1 MSKPLTLARLLL
13 ISTALSAPA
22 AMAQTDNAAGTSAGD
37 AGGAVTTGAPG
48 APTGT
53 PAGTPS
59 SVASAADEEAAQ
71 SGNVDVSIP
80 GADIIVTG
88 RRTSNISQS
97 APQVVNVLS
106 AADIKRTG
114 EGDIAGS
121 LQRVTGLSVVSGGY
135 VYVRGL
141 GDRYS
146 LALLNGSPLPSPE
159 PLKRVVPLDI
169 FPTSV
174 IASTLVQKSFSANFP
189 GEFGG
194 GVINLTTK
202 AIPTESYLEFGVGS
216 SANTETSGQMGYTH
230 YGSKSDWTGFDDG
243 TRDVPRALK
252 DAIGS
257 GMAFSNMPRADLRDI
272 AMSFQN
278 SNTSVV
284 QRSNSLPFNFSGT
297 VNAGTATDVGSDGR
311 LGVIA
316 TASYSNKWRTRSTLQ
331 QASLDVAQGAGRD
344 FTQVST
350 DNEVTVNGLLGV
362 GLELGAQ
369 KLRWTNLYIRDTLK
383 RSALALGTNDGQIQG
398 ADYLNQSSA
407 WYERQLIDTQL
418 VGEFK
423 LSDALSLDL
432 RGGYANSQREAPY
445 EREFQYVRTNVDTAT
460 DPVGDRFINALNRQ
474 RGDAS
479 ITFSDL
485 NENLWSGGAD
495 LSYKFSPDVSL
506 TAGYAYTDTKRSS
519 SRYELH
525 FDATNLPLAVQ
536 QLRPDFLLS
545 DSAVQY
551 YDISLLEFSGNYP
564 VYDAALRVHAG
575 YGQVQAKVVDGL
587 TINAG
592 VRYEKGR
599 QSVTGVDVYNTGTTP
614 FNEIRKEYWL
624 PAVTVTLEAA
634 RNLQFRASGSKT
646 IARPQFRELI
656 AQPYLDTESNRFFRG
671 NPFLRDSELWN
682 ADLRGEWYLGRDE
695 RVTLAG
701 FYKKI
706 DNPIETYTSITDTY
720 NVTTSFANAPEATLY
735 GAEFE
740 AQKYFPLDGWN
751 SPFFQSRRVAF
762 IYNYT
767 YTQSKLKVR
776 EGDTTIPYS
785 YLSGDLPAASDYFLD
800 GVPLTGQSDHL
811 VNLQL
816 GLEDTDRLS
825 QQTLLLTYASPRV
838 TSRGPNLQ
846 PDIREKP
853 GLTLDFVARQGVKL
867 PGGINSEFKFEARN
881 ITGRK
886 FQEYQQAGDTR
897 VYYNRYKIGT
907 TIAGSLTVAF

>member
-1 MSKPLTLARLLL
+1 MSKPLSLARLLL

-22 AMAQTDNAAGTSAGD
+22 VMAQTDPAGTGAGD
-37 AGGAVTTGAPG
+37 AGMTT
-48 APTGT
+48 T
-53 PAGTPS
+53 P
-59 SVASAADEEAAQ
+59 SAADEAAAQ
-71 SGNVDVSIP
+71 EGRVDVSIP
-80 GADIIVTG
+80 GADIVVTG
-88 RRTSNISQS
+88 RRTTNVSQA

-174 IASTLVQKSFSANFP
+174 IASTLVQKSYSANFP

-202 AIPTESYLEFGVGS
+202 AIPTESYLEIGVGS
-216 SANTETSGQMGYTH
+216 SANTETSGQMGYSY
-230 YGSKSDWTGFDDG
+230 YGAKSDWTGFDDG
-243 TRDVPRALK
+243 TRDLPSGLK
-252 DAIGS
+252 NLINS
-257 GMAFSNMPRADLRDI
+257 GTPFSNIPRADLQAA
-272 AMSFQN
+272 AMQLQN
-278 SNTSVV
+278 SNTSVL
-284 QRSNSLPFNFSGT
+284 QRTNSLPFNFSGS
-297 VNAGTATDVGSDGR
+297 VNAGTAMDVGNDGR

-316 TASYSNKWRTRSTLQ
+316 TASYSNKWRTRSSLQ

-350 DNEVTVNGLLGV
+350 DNQVTVNGLLGI
-362 GLELGAQ
+362 GLELGKQ
-369 KLRWTNLYIRDTLK
+369 KIRWTNLYIRDTLK
-383 RSALALGTNDGQIQG
+383 RAALAVGQNDGQIQG
-398 ADYLNQSSA
+398 ADYLNQSTA

-423 LSDALSLDL
+423 LGDVSLDL

-445 EREFQYVRTNVDTAT
+445 EREFTYVRSNRELAI
-460 DPVGDRFINALNRQ
+460 DPVGDRFVNALNRQ

-479 ITFSDL
+479 VTFSDL
-485 NENLWSGGAD
+485 NEDLWSAGAD
-495 LSYKFSPDVSL
+495 LSYKVMPALTL
-506 TAGYAYTDTKRSS
+506 TAGYAFTDTKRTS

-525 FDATNLPLAVQ
+525 YDATNLPIPVQ
-536 QLRPDFLLS
+536 QLRPDYLIS
-545 DSAVQY
+545 DSTIQY
-551 YDISLLEFSGNYP
+551 FDLTLLDFSSNYP

-575 YGQVQAKVVDGL
+575 YAQVQIEPFDG
-587 TINAG
+587 ISVNAG

-599 QSVTGVDVYNTGTTP
+599 QSVTGVDVYNTGVTP
-614 FNEIRKEYWL
+614 RNGIDKEYWL

-634 RNLQFRASGSKT
+634 KGLQFRASGSKT
-646 IARPQFRELI
+646 VARPQFRELI
-656 AQPYLDTESNRFFRG
+656 AQPFLDTESNRFYRG
-671 NPFLRDSELWN
+671 NPFLQDSVLWN
-682 ADLRGEWYLGRDE
+682 ADLRAEWYMGREE
-695 RVTLAG
+695 RITAAA

-706 DNPIETYTSITDTY
+706 DNPIETYTTITDTY

-735 GAEFE
+735 GAELE
-740 AQKYFPLDGWN
+740 VQKYVPLDGWN
-751 SPFFQSRRVAF
+751 SSFFQSRRIAL
-762 IYNYT
+762 IGNYT
-767 YTQSKLKVR
+767 YTQSKLKVKD
-776 EGDTTIPYS
+776 GDTTIPYS
-785 YLSGDLPAASDYFLD
+785 YTTGPLPAASDYFLN

-846 PDIREKP
+846 PDIKEKP
-853 GLTLDFVARQGVKL
+853 GFTLDFVARQAVKL
-867 PGGINSEFKFEARN
+867 PGGVNSEFKLEARN

-886 FQEYQQAGDTR
+886 FQEFQEAGGTK
-897 VYYNRYKIGT
+897 VFYNRYKIGT
-907 TIAGSLTVAF
+907 TISASMTVAF

>member
-1 MSKPLTLARLLL
+1 MSKPLSLARLLL

-22 AMAQTDNAAGTSAGD
+22 VSAQTNPSGASSAGAGD
-37 AGGAVTTGAPG
+37 AGMTT
-48 APTGT
+48 T
-53 PAGTPS
+53 P
-59 SVASAADEEAAQ
+59 SAADEAAAQ
-71 SGNVDVSIP
+71 EGRVDVSIP
-80 GADIIVTG
+80 GADIVVTG
-88 RRTSNISQS
+88 RRTTNVSQA

-174 IASTLVQKSFSANFP
+174 IASTLVQKSYSANFP

-216 SANTETSGQMGYTH
+216 SANTETSGQMGYTY

-243 TRDVPRALK
+243 TRNLPSRLRSIIDSGVP
-252 DAIGS
+252 
-257 GMAFSNMPRADLRDI
+257 FSNQKRSDI
-272 AMSFQN
+272 QAAAMQLQN
-278 SNTSVV
+278 SNTSVL
-284 QRSNSLPFNFSGT
+284 QRTNSLPFNFSGS
-297 VNAGTATDVGSDGR
+297 VNAGTAMDIGGDGR

-316 TASYSNKWRTRSTLQ
+316 TASYSNKWRTRSSLQ
-331 QASLDVAQGAGRD
+331 QASLNVEQGAGRN

-350 DNEVTVNGLLGV
+350 DNQVTVNGLLGI
-362 GLELGAQ
+362 GLELGKQ
-369 KLRWTNLYIRDTLK
+369 KIRWTNLYIRDTLK
-383 RSALALGTNDGQIQG
+383 RAALAVGTNDGLIQG
-398 ADYLNQSSA
+398 ADYMNQNTA
-407 WYERQLIDTQL
+407 WYERQLIDTQV

-423 LSDALSLDL
+423 LGDVSLDM

-445 EREFQYVRTNVDTAT
+445 EREFVYVRSNRALAT
-460 DPVGDRFINALNRQ
+460 DPVGDRFVNALNRQ

-479 ITFSDL
+479 VTFSDL
-485 NENLWSGGAD
+485 NEDLWSAGAD
-495 LSYKFSPDVSL
+495 LTYKATPDITL
-506 TAGYAYTDTKRSS
+506 TAGYAFTDTKRTS

-525 FDATNLPLAVQ
+525 YDAVNLPIPVQ
-536 QLRPDFLLS
+536 QLRPDYLVSDATIRLFDLTLL
-545 DSAVQY
+545 D
-551 YDISLLEFSGNYP
+551 FSSNYP

-575 YGQVQAKVVDGL
+575 YAQVQVEPVAGVS
-587 TINAG
+587 INAG

-599 QSVTGVDVYNTGTTP
+599 QSVTGVDVYNTGITP
-614 FNEIRKEYWL
+614 RNGINKEYWL
-624 PAVTVTLEAA
+624 PAVTLTVEAA
-634 RNLQFRASGSKT
+634 KGLQFRASGSKT

-656 AQPYLDTESNRFFRG
+656 AQPFLDTESNRFYRG
-671 NPFLRDSELWN
+671 NPFLQDSELWN
-682 ADLRGEWYLGRDE
+682 ADVRAEWYMGRDE
-695 RVTLAG
+695 RITAAA

-706 DNPIETYTSITDTY
+706 DNPIETYTTITDTY

-740 AQKYFPLDGWN
+740 LQKYVPLDRMG
-751 SPFFQSRRVAF
+751 STFFQSRRIAL
-762 IYNYT
+762 IGNYT
-767 YTQSKLKVR
+767 YTQSKLKVK
-776 EGDTTIPYS
+776 EGDTTIPYTFTT
-785 YLSGDLPAASDYFLD
+785 GPLPAASDYFLN

-811 VNLQL
+811 ANIQI

-846 PDIREKP
+846 PDIKEKP
-853 GLTLDFVARQGVKL
+853 GFTLDFVARQAVKL
-867 PGGINSEFKFEARN
+867 PGGVNSEFKFEARN

-886 FQEYQQAGDTR
+886 FQEFQEAGGNK
-897 VYYNRYKIGT
+897 VFYNRYKIGT
-907 TIAGSLTVAF
+907 TIAASLTVAF

>member
-1 MSKPLTLARLLL
+1 MSKPLSLARLLL

-22 AMAQTDNAAGTSAGD
+22 VMAQTDSAAGVGGGSTTSTGTAGSAGD
-37 AGGAVTTGAPG
+37 AGMSTTP
-48 APTGT
+48 
-53 PAGTPS
+53 
-59 SVASAADEEAAQ
+59 SAADEAAAQ
-71 SGNVDVSIP
+71 TGNVDVSIP
-80 GADIIVTG
+80 GADIVVTG
-88 RRTSNISQS
+88 RRTTNVSQA

-121 LQRVTGLSVVSGGY
+121 LQRVTGLSVASGGY

-174 IASTLVQKSFSANFP
+174 IASTLVQKSYSANFP

-202 AIPTESYLEFGVGS
+202 AIPTESYLEIGVGS
-216 SANTETSGQMGYTH
+216 SANTETSGQMGYTY
-230 YGSKSDWTGFDDG
+230 YGAKSDWTGFDDG
-243 TRDVPRALK
+243 TRDLPSGLK
-252 DAIGS
+252 NLINS
-257 GMAFSNMPRADLRDI
+257 GTPFSNIPRADLKAA
-272 AMSFQN
+272 AMQLQN
-278 SNTSVV
+278 SNTSVL
-284 QRSNSLPFNFSGT
+284 QRTNSLPFNFSGS
-297 VNAGTATDVGSDGR
+297 VNAGTAMDIGSDGR

-331 QASLDVAQGAGRD
+331 QASLDVAAGAGKNY
-344 FTQVST
+344 TQVST
-350 DNEVTVNGLLGV
+350 DNQVTVNGLLGL
-362 GLELGAQ
+362 GLELGDQ
-369 KLRWTNLYIRDTLK
+369 KIRWTNLYIRDTLK
-383 RSALALGTNDGQIQG
+383 RGALAVGQNDGQIQG
-398 ADYLNQSSA
+398 ADYMTQSTA

-423 LSDALSLDL
+423 LGDLSLDL

-445 EREFQYVRTNVDTAT
+445 ERDFEYVRTNRPLDT
-460 DPVGDRFINALNRQ
+460 DPVGDRFVNALNRQ

-479 ITFSDL
+479 VTFSDL
-485 NENLWSGGAD
+485 NEDLWSAGAD
-495 LSYKFSPDVSL
+495 LSYKFSPDVTL
-506 TAGYAYTDTKRSS
+506 TAGYAFTDTKRTS
-519 SRYELH
+519 SRYEFH
-525 FDATNLPLAVQ
+525 YDAVNLPIPVQ
-536 QLRPDFLLS
+536 QLRPDYLIS
-545 DSAVQY
+545 DSTIQY
-551 YDISLLEFSGNYP
+551 FDLTLLEFSGNYP
-564 VYDAALRVHAG
+564 AYDAALRVHAG
-575 YGQVQAKVVDGL
+575 YAQFQAEFIEGVTL
-587 TINAG
+587 NAG

-599 QSVTGVDVYNTGTTP
+599 QSVTGVDVYNTGVTP
-614 FNEIRKEYWL
+614 TNRINKEYWL
-624 PAVTVTLEAA
+624 PAVTLTVEAA
-634 RNLQFRASGSKT
+634 KGLQFRASGSKT

-656 AQPYLDTESNRFFRG
+656 AQPFLDTESNRFYRG
-671 NPFLRDSELWN
+671 NPFLQDSELWN
-682 ADLRGEWYLGRDE
+682 ADIRAEWYMGREE
-695 RVTLAG
+695 RITAAA

-706 DNPIETYTSITDTY
+706 DNPIETYTTITDTY

-740 AQKYFPLDGWN
+740 LQKYVPLDGWN
-751 SPFFQSRRVAF
+751 STFFQSRRIAL
-762 IYNYT
+762 IGNYT
-767 YTQSKLKVR
+767 YTQSKLKVKD
-776 EGDTTIPYS
+776 GDTTTPYS
-785 YLSGDLPAASDYFLD
+785 YTTGPLPAASDYFLN

-846 PDIREKP
+846 PDIKEKP
-853 GLTLDFVARQGVKL
+853 GFTLDFVARQAVKL
-867 PGGINSEFKFEARN
+867 PGGVNSEFKLEARN

-886 FQEYQQAGDTR
+886 FQEYQQAGDSK
-897 VYYNRYKIGT
+897 VFYNRYKIGT
-907 TIAGSLTVAF
+907 TIAASMTVAF

>member
-1 MSKPLTLARLLL
+1 MSKPLSLARLLL
-13 ISTALSAPA
+13 ISTALVTPM
-22 AMAQTDNAAGTSAGD
+22 AMAQTNPTQSGD
-37 AGGAVTTGAPG
+37 AGMSTTP
-48 APTGT
+48 
-53 PAGTPS
+53 
-59 SVASAADEEAAQ
+59 SAADEADAQ

-80 GADIIVTG
+80 GADIVVTG
-88 RRTSNISQS
+88 RRTANISQA

-202 AIPTESYLEFGVGS
+202 AIPTESYLELGFGS

-230 YGSKSDWTGFDDG
+230 YGAKSDWTGFDDSS
-243 TRDVPRALK
+243 RDVPPLLA
-252 DAIGS
+252 DAIKS
-257 GMAFSNMPRADLRDI
+257 GTPFPNMPRADLRAI
-272 AMSFQN
+272 AMQFLNADTTLLQRTN
-278 SNTSVV
+278 SV
-284 QRSNSLPFNFSGT
+284 PFNFSASL
-297 VNAGTATDVGSDGR
+297 NAGTAMDVGSDGR
-311 LGVIA
+311 LGIIA
-316 TASYSNKWRTRSTLQ
+316 TGSYSNKWRTRDTLQ
-331 QASLDVAQGAGRD
+331 QASLDPAAGAGKN
-344 FTQVST
+344 TQQIST
-350 DNEVTVNGLLGV
+350 DNEITVNALLGI
-362 GLELGAQ
+362 GLELGEQ

-383 RSALALGTNDGQIQG
+383 RSALSVGQNDGQIQG
-398 ADYLNQSSA
+398 ADYMTQNTA
-407 WYERQLIDTQL
+407 WYERQLIDTQF

-423 LSDALSLDL
+423 FSDALSLDV

-445 EREFQYVRTNVDTAT
+445 EREFVYVRTNRALTE

-479 ITFSDL
+479 VTFSDL
-485 NENLWSGGAD
+485 NEDLWSAGAD
-495 LSYKFSPDVSL
+495 LSYKFSPAITL
-506 TAGYAYTDTKRSS
+506 TAGYAFTDTKRTS

-525 FDATNLPLAVQ
+525 YDATNLPLGVQ
-536 QLRPDFLLS
+536 QLRPDYLTS
-545 DSAVQY
+545 DAIIQL

-564 VYDAALRVHAG
+564 VYDAAMRVHAG
-575 YGQVQAKVVDGL
+575 YGQVQAEIIPGVS
-587 TINAG
+587 INAG
-592 VRYEKGR
+592 VRYEKGD
-599 QSVTGVDVYNTGTTP
+599 QSVTGVDVYNTGVTP
-614 FNEIRKEYWL
+614 FNQIKKDYWL
-624 PAVTVTLEAA
+624 PAVTLTVEAA
-634 RNLQFRASGSKT
+634 KGLQFRASGSKT

-671 NPFLRDSELWN
+671 NPFLKDSQLWN
-682 ADLRGEWYLGRDE
+682 ADIRAEWYMGRDE
-695 RVTLAG
+695 RLIAAA

-706 DNPIETYTSITDTY
+706 DNPIETFTTINDTY
-720 NVTTSFANAPEATLY
+720 AVTTSFANAPEASLY
-735 GAEFE
+735 GFELE
-740 AQKYFPLDGWN
+740 AQKYVPLGNFSN
-751 SPFFQSRRVAF
+751 SDFFANRRIAL
-762 IYNYT
+762 IGNYT
-767 YTQSKLKVR
+767 YTQSKLKVK
-776 EGDTTIPYS
+776 EGDTTIPYT
-785 YLSGDLPAASDYFLD
+785 YTTGDLPAASDYFLN

-816 GLEDTDRLS
+816 GLEDTEKLS

-846 PDIREKP
+846 PDIKEKP
-853 GLTLDFVARQGVKL
+853 GVQLDFVARQGLTL
-867 PGGINSEFKFEARN
+867 PGGISSELKLEARN
-881 ITGRK
+881 ILGRK
-886 FQEYQQAGDTR
+886 FQEYQQAEGNK

-907 TIAGSLTVAF
+907 SIAASLTVAF

>member
-1 MSKPLTLARLLL
+1 MSKPLNLARLLL
-13 ISTALSAPA
+13 ISSALAAPMA
-22 AMAQTDNAAGTSAGD
+22 LAQTETDAAPS
-37 AGGAVTTGAPG
+37 TGP
-48 APTGT
+48 
-53 PAGTPS
+53 GTPS
-59 SVASAADEEAAQ
+59 AREKADAEA
-71 SGNVDVSIP
+71 GRVDVSIP
-80 GADIIVTG
+80 GSDIIVTG
-88 RRTSNISQS
+88 RRTSNVSQA

-174 IASTLVQKSFSANFP
+174 IASTMVQKSFSPNFP

-202 AIPTESYLEFGVGS
+202 AIPSESYLEIGVGS
-216 SANTETSGQMGYTH
+216 SANTETSGQTGYSY
-230 YGSKSDWTGFDDG
+230 YGAKSDWTGFDDG
-243 TRDVPRALK
+243 SRDVPPLLRQALK
-252 DAIGS
+252 S
-257 GMAFSNMPRADLRDI
+257 GVPFSNMERGDL
-272 AMSFQN
+272 QN
-278 SNTSVV
+278 ISMQFLNAKTSVL
-284 QRSNSLPFNFSGT
+284 QRTNSLPFNFSGSI
-297 VNAGTATDVGSDGR
+297 NGGTAVDVGSDGR

-316 TASYSNKWRTRSTLQ
+316 TMSYSNKWRTRDALQ
-331 QASLDVAQGAGRD
+331 QASIDLTQPAGK
-344 FTQVST
+344 TYHQITT

-362 GLELGAQ
+362 GLELGEQ
-369 KLRWTNLYIRDTLK
+369 KIRWTNLYIRDTLK
-383 RSALALGTNDGQIQG
+383 RGALSIGQNDGAIAG
-398 ADYLNQSSA
+398 ADYMHQNTA

-423 LSDALSLDL
+423 LGNGLSLDL

-445 EREFQYVRTNVDTAT
+445 EREFVYVRSNRDLTV

-485 NENLWSGGAD
+485 NEDLWSAGAD
-495 LSYKFSPDVSL
+495 LSYKVSPALTL
-506 TAGYAYTDTKRSS
+506 TAGYAFSDTKRTS

-525 FDATNLPLAVQ
+525 FDATNLPIPVQ
-536 QLRPDFLLS
+536 QQRPDYLLS
-545 DSAVQY
+545 DATIQLF
-551 YDISLLEFSGNYP
+551 DLTLLDFSGNYP
-564 VYDAALRVHAG
+564 VYEAAMRVHAG
-575 YGQVQAKVVDGL
+575 YGQVRAEIVPGLSIDG
-587 TINAG
+587 G
-592 VRYEKGR
+592 VRYEKGN
-599 QSVTGVDVYNTGTTP
+599 QSVTGVDVYNTGVEP
-614 FNEIRKEYWL
+614 VNRIRKEYWL
-624 PAVTVTLEAA
+624 PAATITFEASKG
-634 RNLQFRASGSKT
+634 LQFRLSGSKT

-656 AQPYLDTESNRFFRG
+656 AQPFVDTDANRFYRG
-671 NPFLRDSELWN
+671 NPFLQDSELWN
-682 ADLRGEWYLGRDE
+682 ADIRAEWYMGRDE
-695 RVTLAG
+695 RLTAAA

-706 DNPIETYTSITDTY
+706 DNPIETYTTINDKY
-720 NVTTSFANAPEATLY
+720 DVTTSFANAPEATLY
-735 GAEFE
+735 GFELE
-740 AQKYFPLDGWN
+740 AQKYLPLDGW
-751 SPFFQSRRVAF
+751 SAPFFQSRRVVL
-762 IYNYT
+762 IGNYT
-767 YTQSKLKVR
+767 YTQSKLKV
-776 EGDTTIPYS
+776 GADDTTIPYS
-785 YLSGDLPAASDYFLD
+785 YTTGPLPAATDYFVD
-800 GVPLTGQSDHL
+800 GAPMTGQSDHL

-846 PDIREKP
+846 PDIKEKP

-867 PGGINSEFKFEARN
+867 FNAINSEFKFEARN

-886 FQEYQQAGDTR
+886 YQEVQQLDGNK
-897 VYYNRYKIGT
+897 VFYNRYKVGT
-907 TIAGSLTVAF
+907 TIAASLTVAF

>member
-1 MSKPLTLARLLL
+1 MSKPLNLARLLL
-13 ISTALSAPA
+13 ISSALVAPM
-22 AMAQTDNAAGTSAGD
+22 AMAQSETDTAPS
-37 AGGAVTTGAPG
+37 TGP
-48 APTGT
+48 
-53 PAGTPS
+53 GTPS
-59 SVASAADEEAAQ
+59 AREKADAEA
-71 SGNVDVSIP
+71 GRVDVSIP
-80 GADIIVTG
+80 GSDIIVTG
-88 RRTSNISQS
+88 RRTSNVSQA

-174 IASTLVQKSFSANFP
+174 IASTMVQKSFSPNFP

-202 AIPTESYLEFGVGS
+202 AIPSESYLEIGVGS
-216 SANTETSGQMGYTH
+216 SANTETSGQTGYSY
-230 YGSKSDWTGFDDG
+230 YGAKSDWTGFDDG
-243 TRDVPRALK
+243 SRDVPPLLRQALK
-252 DAIGS
+252 S
-257 GMAFSNMPRADLRDI
+257 GVPFSNMERSDLQDI
-272 AMSFQN
+272 SMQFLNAK
-278 SNTSVV
+278 TSVL
-284 QRSNSLPFNFSGT
+284 QRTNSLPFNFSGSI
-297 VNAGTATDVGSDGR
+297 NGGTAVDVGSDGR

-316 TASYSNKWRTRSTLQ
+316 TMSYSNKWRTRDALQ
-331 QASLDVAQGAGRD
+331 QASIDLTQPAGK
-344 FTQVST
+344 TYHQITT

-362 GLELGAQ
+362 GLELGEQ
-369 KLRWTNLYIRDTLK
+369 KIRWTNLYIRDTLK
-383 RSALALGTNDGQIQG
+383 RGALSIGQNDGAIAG
-398 ADYLNQSSA
+398 ADYMHQNTA

-423 LSDALSLDL
+423 LGNGLSLDL

-445 EREFQYVRTNVDTAT
+445 EREFVYVRSNRDLNV

-485 NENLWSGGAD
+485 NEDLWSAGAD
-495 LSYKFSPDVSL
+495 LSYKVSPALTL
-506 TAGYAYTDTKRSS
+506 TAGYAFSDTKRTS

-525 FDATNLPLAVQ
+525 FDATNLPIPVQ
-536 QLRPDFLLS
+536 QQRPDYLLS
-545 DSAVQY
+545 DATIQLF
-551 YDISLLEFSGNYP
+551 DLTLLDFSGNYP
-564 VYDAALRVHAG
+564 VYEAAMRVHAG
-575 YGQVQAKVVDGL
+575 YGQVRAEIVPGLSIDG
-587 TINAG
+587 G
-592 VRYEKGR
+592 VRFEKGN
-599 QSVTGVDVYNTGTTP
+599 QSVTGVDVYNSGTEP
-614 FNEIRKEYWL
+614 VNRIRKEYWL
-624 PAVTVTLEAA
+624 PAATITFEASKG
-634 RNLQFRASGSKT
+634 LQFRLSGSKT

-656 AQPYLDTESNRFFRG
+656 AQPFVDTDANRFYRG
-671 NPFLRDSELWN
+671 NPYLQDSELWN
-682 ADLRGEWYLGRDE
+682 ADIRAEWYMGRDE
-695 RVTLAG
+695 RLTAAA

-706 DNPIETYTSITDTY
+706 DNPIETYTTINDKY
-720 NVTTSFANAPEATLY
+720 DVTTSFANAPEATLY
-735 GAEFE
+735 GFELE
-740 AQKYFPLDGWN
+740 AQKYLPLDGWS
-751 SPFFQSRRVAF
+751 SPFFQSRRVVL
-762 IYNYT
+762 IGNYT
-767 YTQSKLKVR
+767 YTQSKLKV
-776 EGDTTIPYS
+776 GADDTTIPYS
-785 YLSGDLPAASDYFLD
+785 YTTGPLPAATDYFVD
-800 GVPLTGQSDHL
+800 GAPMTGQSDHL

-846 PDIREKP
+846 PDIKEKP

-867 PGGINSEFKFEARN
+867 FNAINSEFKFEARN

-886 FQEYQQAGDTR
+886 YQEVQQLDGNK
-897 VYYNRYKIGT
+897 VFYNRYKVGT
-907 TIAGSLTVAF
+907 TIAASLTVAF

>member
-22 AMAQTDNAAGTSAGD
+22 AMAQTDTTAGQ
-37 AGGAVTTGAPG
+37 AGGAV
-48 APTGT
+48 APTT
-53 PAGTPS
+53 PSGTPS
-59 SVASAADEEAAQ
+59 AAEEADAQ

-80 GADIIVTG
+80 GADIVVTG
-88 RRTSNISQS
+88 RRTANISQA

-159 PLKRVVPLDI
+159 PLKRVVPLDL

-202 AIPTESYLEFGVGS
+202 AIPTESYLEIGMGS
-216 SANTETSGQMGYTH
+216 SANTETSGQLGYTH

-243 TRDVPRALK
+243 TRDVPNLLK
-252 DAIGS
+252 NAIGS
-257 GMAFSNMPRADLRDI
+257 GMAFSNMERADLRAI

-284 QRSNSLPFNFSGT
+284 QRTNSLPFNFSASLNG
-297 VNAGTATDVGSDGR
+297 GTAFDVGSDGR
-311 LGVIA
+311 MGIIA
-316 TASYSNKWRTRSTLQ
+316 TASYSNKWRTRDTLQ
-331 QASLDVAQGAGRD
+331 QASLDVAAGAGKN
-344 FTQVST
+344 FQQVST

-362 GLELGAQ
+362 GLELGDQ

-383 RSALALGTNDGQIQG
+383 RSALAIGQNDGQIQG
-398 ADYLNQSSA
+398 ADYLNQNTA

-423 LSDALSLDL
+423 LSDALSLDM

-445 EREFQYVRTNVDTAT
+445 EREFVYVRSNVDTAT
-460 DPVGDRFINALNRQ
+460 DPVGDRFVNALNRQ

-485 NENLWSGGAD
+485 NEDLWSAGAD
-495 LSYKFSPDVSL
+495 LSYKVSPDVTL
-506 TAGYAYTDTKRSS
+506 TAGYAFTDTKRTS

-525 FDATNLPLAVQ
+525 YDATNLPIPVQ
-536 QLRPDFLLS
+536 QLRPDYLLS
-545 DSAVQY
+545 DVSIQY

-575 YGQVQAKVVDGL
+575 YGQFQAEVIPGV

-592 VRYEKGR
+592 VRYEKGE
-599 QSVTGVDVYNTGTTP
+599 QSVTGLDVYNTGVTP
-614 FNEIRKEYWL
+614 FNEIRKDYWL
-624 PAVTVTLEAA
+624 PAVTVTVEAA
-634 RNLQFRASGSKT
+634 KGLQFRASGSKT

-656 AQPYLDTESNRFFRG
+656 AQPYLDTESNRFYRG
-671 NPFLRDSELWN
+671 NPYLQDSQLWN
-682 ADLRGEWYLGRDE
+682 ADIRAEWYMGRDE
-695 RVTLAG
+695 RLTAAA

-706 DNPIETYTSITDTY
+706 ENPIETYTTITDTY
-720 NVTTSFANAPEATLY
+720 AVTTSFANAPEATLY
-735 GAEFE
+735 GFELE
-740 AQKYFPLDGWN
+740 AQKYIPLDGW
-751 SPFFQSRRVAF
+751 SDSSFFQSRRIAL
-762 IYNYT
+762 IGNYT
-767 YTQSKLKVR
+767 YTQSKLKVSD
-776 EGDTTIPYS
+776 GDTTIPYS
-785 YLSGDLPAASDYFLD
+785 YTTGDLPAASDYFLD

-846 PDIREKP
+846 PDIKEKP
-853 GLTLDFVARQGVKL
+853 GLTLDFVARQGVTL

-886 FQEYQQAGDTR
+886 FQEFQEAGGNK
-897 VYYNRYKIGT
+897 VFYNRYKIGT
-907 TIAGSLTVAF
+907 TIAASLTVAF

>member
-1 MSKPLTLARLLL
+1 MSKPLSLARLLL
-13 ISTALSAPA
+13 ISTALCAPV
-22 AMAQTDNAAGTSAGD
+22 AMAQNTAGGTAAGTSAGD
-37 AGGAVTTGAPG
+37 AGMSTTP
-48 APTGT
+48 
-53 PAGTPS
+53 
-59 SVASAADEEAAQ
+59 SAADEAAAQ
-71 SGNVDVSIP
+71 TGNVDVSIP
-80 GADIIVTG
+80 GADIVVTG
-88 RRTSNISQS
+88 RRTTNVSQA

-174 IASTLVQKSFSANFP
+174 IASTLVQKSYSANFP

-202 AIPTESYLEFGVGS
+202 AIPTESYLELGFGS
-216 SANTETSGQMGYTH
+216 SANTETSGQMGYTY

-243 TRDVPRALK
+243 TRDLPSGLRAILNSGVPFSNQPRATLQ
-252 DAIGS
+252 A
-257 GMAFSNMPRADLRDI
+257 A
-272 AMSFQN
+272 AMQLQN
-278 SNTSVV
+278 SNTTVL
-284 QRSNSLPFNFSGT
+284 QRTNSLPFNFSGSF
-297 VNAGTATDVGSDGR
+297 NAGTAMDVGSDGR
-311 LGVIA
+311 LGIIA
-316 TASYSNKWRTRSTLQ
+316 TGSYSNKWRTRSSLQ
-331 QASLDVAQGAGRD
+331 QASLDVAKGAGKN
-344 FTQVST
+344 FIQVST
-350 DNEVTVNGLLGV
+350 DNQVTVNGLLGF
-362 GLELGAQ
+362 GLELGDQ

-383 RSALALGTNDGQIQG
+383 RGALAIGQNDGQIQG
-398 ADYLNQSSA
+398 ADYMNQSTA

-423 LSDALSLDL
+423 LGDLSLDV

-445 EREFQYVRTNVDTAT
+445 EREFVYVRSNRALTV
-460 DPVGDRFINALNRQ
+460 DPVGDRFINLLNRQ

-479 ITFSDL
+479 VTFSDL
-485 NENLWSGGAD
+485 NEDLWSAGAD
-495 LSYKFSPDVSL
+495 LSYKVSPALTL
-506 TAGYAYTDTKRSS
+506 TAGYAFTDTKRTS

-525 FDATNLPLAVQ
+525 YDATNLPIPVQ
-536 QLRPDFLLS
+536 QLRPDYLVS
-545 DSAVQY
+545 DSTIQY
-551 YDISLLEFSGNYP
+551 FNLTLLDFSSNYP
-564 VYDAALRVHAG
+564 VYDAALRVHSG
-575 YGQVQAKVVDGL
+575 YAQVQVEPFDGISL
-587 TINAG
+587 NAG

-599 QSVTGVDVYNTGTTP
+599 QSVTGVDVYNTGLTP
-614 FNEIRKEYWL
+614 TNGINKEYWL
-624 PAVTVTLEAA
+624 PAVTLTVEAA
-634 RNLQFRASGSKT
+634 KGLQFRASGSKT

-656 AQPYLDTESNRFFRG
+656 AQPFLDTESNRFYRG
-671 NPFLRDSELWN
+671 NPFLQDSQLWN
-682 ADLRGEWYLGRDE
+682 ADIRAEWYMGREE
-695 RVTLAG
+695 RITAAA

-706 DNPIETYTSITDTY
+706 DNPIETYTTITDTY

-740 AQKYFPLDGWN
+740 LQKYIPLDGWN
-751 SPFFQSRRVAF
+751 SSFFQSRRIAL
-762 IYNYT
+762 IGNYT
-767 YTQSKLKVR
+767 YTQSKLKVQA
-776 EGDTTIPYS
+776 GDTTIPYT
-785 YLSGDLPAASDYFLD
+785 YTTGALPAASDYFLN

-811 VNLQL
+811 VNVQL

-846 PDIREKP
+846 PDIKEKP
-853 GLTLDFVARQGVKL
+853 GLTLDFVARQAVKL
-867 PGGINSEFKFEARN
+867 PGGVNSEFKFEARN

-907 TIAGSLTVAF
+907 TISASMSVAF